1 MKDSEIVGYVD
12 GCDDGTLQGWAAS
25 SGSLEPVTVDVS
37 CNGELVGVARAAIF
51 REDLKD
57 AGIGSGRHGFA
68 FAVPAAIRARR
79 EYTLDV
85 CEHATAT
92 PLTNSPFTVHEDPE
106 HPFQRGG
113 SQLRRFVADQ
123 YCVGAGLE
131 IGALHRPFPVPAAA
145 RMRYADS
152 FDTETLVRLWSP
164 EVDGQTVV
172 PVDLVTD
179 ATTLAGVDDR
189 SFDFVVASHVVE
201 HLEDPIRSVISL
213 LRVVRPGGI
222 VLILLPDRRHTFDAN
237 RPATPIAHIVRD
249 YCAGP
254 TWSQRAHFDEWV
266 NIVEGLRGDAARA
279 RADAL
284 QAQHYPIHFHVWT
297 PMEFTAALAD
307 ISELSSIPFEI
318 DLVKASPPEAIW
330 ALRRILHP

>member
-1 MKDSEIVGYVD
+1 MRDSISGYVD
-12 GCDDGTLQGWAAS
+12 GCDDGTLQGWAAAE
-25 SGSLEPVTVDVS
+25 GSLEPVTVDVLCDGAS
-37 CNGELVGVARAAIF
+37 IGHARAGIF
-51 REDLKD
+51 REDLKN

-68 FAVPAAIRARR
+68 FAVPAEIRARR
-79 EYTLDV
+79 EYTLEV
-85 CEHATAT
+85 RERATGTA
-92 PLTNSPFTVHEDPE
+92 LTNSPFTVREDPG

-113 SQLRRFVADQ
+113 SQLRRFVAEQ
-123 YCVGAGLE
+123 YCAGEGLE
-131 IGALHRPFPVPAAA
+131 IGALHRPFPVPAGA
-145 RMRYADS
+145 RMRFADS

-179 ATTLAGVDDR
+179 ATTLAGVEDR
-189 SFDFVVASHVVE
+189 SFDFVIASHVVE
-201 HLEDPIRSVISL
+201 HLEDPIRSVINL

-254 TWSQRAHFDEWV
+254 AWSERAHFEEWTTA
-266 NIVEGLRGDAARA
+266 VEGLRGDAARA

-297 PMEFTAALAD
+297 PMEFTAALTEIAV
-307 ISELSSIPFEI
+307 LSPIPFEI
-318 DLVKASPPEAIW
+318 DFSKASPPEAIW
-330 ALRRILHP
+330 ALRRIPHP